1 MKRRGKASRMGPGIT
16 RQFPSLKM
24 KGTTMSQEHDQIEA
38 LKKDVFLAHANRAF
52 IYTEVL
58 REMRKELGE
67 ERSAEIFKRA
77 LYNHGVNMAKMMAY
91 PKDIQGFRD
100 WLLGF
105 LPAGGALNEPEV
117 VRSSE
122 EELVVK
128 FPRCPL
134 KEAWRMAGLS
144 DAEVADM
151 CDHADAFDHG
161 FFGSEFDYTMDL
173 WSTQPDDACV
183 LTFRPRK
190 TAEQEK

>member
-1 MKRRGKASRMGPGIT
+1 MGPEIT
-16 RQFPSLKM
+16 LQLPYRKT
-24 KGTTMSQEHDQIEA
+24 KGTTMSPEHDPIEA
-38 LKKDVFLAHANRAF
+38 LKKDVFMAHANRALV
-52 IYTEVL
+52 YTEVL

-77 LYNHGVNMAKMMAY
+77 LRNHGVNMARIMAY
-91 PKDIQGFRD
+91 PKDLPGFQD
-100 WLLGF
+100 WLLEF
-105 LPAGGALNEPEV
+105 LPARGALNEPEV
-117 VRSSE
+117 LRSSE

-151 CDHADAFDHG
+151 CEHADAFDHG

-173 WSTQPDDACV
+173 WSTHPDDACV
-183 LTFRPRK
+183 LTFRPRMK
-190 TAEQEK
+190 AEKEK

>member
-1 MKRRGKASRMGPGIT
+1 
-16 RQFPSLKM
+16 
-24 KGTTMSQEHDQIEA
+24 MSQEQEKMEA
-38 LKKDVFLAHANRAF
+38 LRNDVFLAHANRAL

-58 REMRKELGE
+58 KEMRRELGE
-67 ERSAEIFKRA
+67 EKATEIFKRA
-77 LYNHGVNMAKMMAY
+77 LYNHGVNMAKMVNY
-91 PKDIQGFRD
+91 PKDIPSFKD
-100 WLLGF
+100 WLLDF
-105 LPAGGALNEPEV
+105 LPARGALNEPEV
-117 VRSSE
+117 VSAGE

-134 KEAWRMAGLS
+134 KEAWRMGGLS

-161 FFGSEFDYTMDL
+161 FFGSVFDYTMEL

-190 TAEQEK
+190 TAEKTK

>member
-1 MKRRGKASRMGPGIT
+1 
-16 RQFPSLKM
+16 M
-24 KGTTMSQEHDQIEA
+24 KGTTMSQENDTIEA
-38 LKKDVFLAHANRAF
+38 LQKDVFLAHANRAF

-58 REMRKELGE
+58 TEMRKELGE

-91 PKDIQGFRD
+91 PKDLQGFRD

-144 DAEVADM
+144 EAEVADM

-190 TAEQEK
+190 TAEKEK

>member
-1 MKRRGKASRMGPGIT
+1 MSREKERI
-16 RQFPSLKM
+16 
-24 KGTTMSQEHDQIEA
+24 DA
-38 LKKDVFLAHANRAF
+38 LRKDVFLAHANRAL

-58 REMRKELGE
+58 REMRRALGE
-67 ERSAEIFKRA
+67 EHASGIFKRA
-77 LYNHGVNMAKMMAY
+77 LYNHGVNLATGMDY
-91 PKDIQGFRD
+91 PKGLEAFKD

-105 LPAGGALNEPEV
+105 LPAGGDLNEPEV
-117 VRSSE
+117 VRSGPA
-122 EELVVK
+122 ELVVK

-144 DAEVADM
+144 EAEVADM

-161 FFGSEFDYTMDL
+161 FFGSVFDYTMDL

-190 TAEQEK
+190 NEST

>member
-1 MKRRGKASRMGPGIT
+1 MGPGISL
-16 RQFPSLKM
+16 QLPSRKM
-24 KGTTMSQEHDQIEA
+24 KGTTMSQENDQIEA

-77 LYNHGVNMAKMMAY
+77 LRNHGVNMAKMMAY
-91 PKDIQGFRD
+91 PKDLPGFKD

-105 LPAGGALNEPEV
+105 LPARGALNEPEV
-117 VRSSE
+117 VHSNE

-144 DAEVADM
+144 DTEVADM
-151 CDHADAFDHG
+151 CEHADAFDHG

-173 WSTQPDDACV
+173 WSSQPDDACV

-190 TAEQEK
+190 KAEQEK

>member
-1 MKRRGKASRMGPGIT
+1 MGPGIT
-16 RQFPSLKM
+16 LQLPSRQM
-24 KGTTMSQEHDQIEA
+24 KGPTMSQEHDQIEA

-67 ERSAEIFKRA
+67 KRSAEIFKRA

-91 PKDIQGFRD
+91 PKELPGFKD

-117 VRSSE
+117 VRSNE

-151 CDHADAFDHG
+151 CEHADAFDHG

-190 TAEQEK
+190 KAEKEK